1 MVSETVYRP
10 AMDVVVRRVGD
21 ESVVVPVRNRVGD
34 LDSIFT
40 LNEVASRVWELLD
53 GKRPLDDIVAAICDE
68 FEVASDVAAKDVDDL
83 IRSLREVHLVEA
95 VEG

>member
-53 GKRPLDDIVAAICDE
+53 GKRPLDAIVETICDE
-68 FEVASDVAAKDVDDL
+68 FEVTSDVAGSDVHEL
-83 IRSLREVHLVEA
+83 LESLRQAHLVEA
-95 VEG
+95 VEA

>member
-1 MVSETVYRP
+1 MVRETVYRP

-40 LNEVASRVWELLD
+40 LNEVASRVWDLLD
-53 GKRPLDDIVAAICDE
+53 GTRPLDAIVETICDE
-68 FEVASDVAAKDVDDL
+68 FEVTADVATNDVEEL
-83 IRSLREVHLVEA
+83 IRSLKEVHLVEA

>member
-1 MVSETVYRP
+1 MSKTVYRT
-10 AMDVVVRRVGD
+10 AMDIVVRRVGD

-53 GKRPLDDIVAAICDE
+53 GQRPVDQIVGVICDE
-68 FEVASDVAAKDVDDL
+68 FEVAPDVADADVREL
-83 IRSLREVHLVEA
+83 LGSLEQAHLVEA
-95 VEG
+95 VGA